1 MPSADALRTA
11 LVFDFGLKH
20 IGVATAQESM
30 GFAQALT
37 TIGADDGQ
45 PHWADM
51 DALIAEWHPH
61 ILVIGLPINMDGTPS
76 EMAARAHRFGS
87 RLEARYA
94 LATEYVDERLSTFEA
109 ESRLGDADAK
119 RPRTSRRRAA
129 DKRRNKDI
137 HAEAAKVIAETWL
150 RR

>member
-45 PHWADM
+45 PHWADL
-51 DALIAEWHPH
+51 DALVAEWRPH

-76 EMAARAHRFGS
+76 EMAARARRFGS

-94 LATEYVDERLSTFEA
+94 LATEYMDERLSTFEA
-109 ESRLGDADAK
+109 ESRLGDDD
-119 RPRTSRRRAA
+119 TRRQHASHRATA
-129 DKRRNKDI
+129 NKRRNNI

>member
-1 MPSADALRTA
+1 MKTA

-37 TIGADDGQ
+37 TVGADDGQ
-45 PHWADM
+45 PHWADL
-51 DALIAEWHPH
+51 DVLVAEWRPH
-61 ILVIGLPINMDGTPS
+61 TLVIGLPINMDGTPS
-76 EMAARAHRFGS
+76 EMAARARRFGA

-109 ESRLGDADAK
+109 ESRLGDDAK
-119 RPRTSRRRAA
+119 RPRASRSAKA
-129 DKRRNKDI
+129 NKRRNNI
-137 HAEAAKVIAETWL
+137 HAKAAKVIAETWL